1 MLIDSIPP
9 HISIIELH
17 TDMQGYDF
25 TAVMS
30 AGRSILRIP
39 KLQTEVVLKK
49 PAYKGVNNSLD
60 DDWKPYMLSLG
71 YKLDKVTQSGDEGD
85 AYWSRI

>member
-1 MLIDSIPP
+1 MLLDSIPP

-25 TAVMS
+25 IAVMS

-39 KLQTEVVLKK
+39 KLQTEVALKK
-49 PAYKGVNNSLD
+49 PVYKGVNNSLD
-60 DDWKPYMLSLG
+60 NDWKPYMLSLG
-71 YKLDKVTQSGDEGD
+71 YKLDKVTGSGDEGD